1 MEDMRSELERRIET
15 ERGEYRELMKSIERL
30 YQQGALASHEGTDV
44 VFIEG
49 AANLVASE
57 LGANEKDRQR
67 LEGMLRTLEE
77 KEKVVKLLGAYLDT
91 KTEAVRVVIGLD
103 EALPSSALG
112 SGLSSTSSSSSL
124 QNFVLIGAP
133 ARVGGEVRGSLAVIG
148 PTRLDY
154 QHTMSAVSYIAR
166 MFDKILNESE

>member
-1 MEDMRSELERRIET
+1 
-15 ERGEYRELMKSIERL
+15 
-30 YQQGALASHEGTDV
+30 
-44 VFIEG
+44 
-49 AANLVASE
+49 
-57 LGANEKDRQR
+57 
-67 LEGMLRTLEE
+67 LRTLEE

-112 SGLSSTSSSSSL
+112 SGLSSTSSSSSSAL